1 MRLAWSWRRA
11 GRIIWDANLGFGACA
26 AQEFCL
32 VDLLD
37 TEGLRLLRL
46 RPGVGTDDD
55 RGGLCRHAVGHV
67 PAGSFNQ
74 LLGFRAGQRRQCAGD
89 HVGLAAERPATRGG
103 DRLLHRQAELLES
116 LDQLAV
122 PRLGEESRYGFRDGR
137 SDAADG
143 AKLLARHFG
152 TMKALA
158 QASVEE
164 ISAIRGIGPAIAEAV
179 AGFFDGRSD
188 AADGADLL

>member
-37 TEGLRLLRL
+37 TEGLR
-46 RPGVGTDDD
+46 
-55 RGGLCRHAVGHV
+55 
-67 PAGSFNQ
+67 
-74 LLGFRAGQRRQCAGD
+74 FRARQRRQCTRD
-89 HVGLAAERPATRGG
+89 HVGLPAERPATRGG

-122 PRLGEESRYGFRDGR
+122 PRLGEESRDGFRDGR
-137 SDAADG
+137 SDAAD
-143 AKLLARHFG
+143 
-152 TMKALA
+152 
-158 QASVEE
+158 
-164 ISAIRGIGPAIAEAV
+164 
-179 AGFFDGRSD
+179 
-188 AADGADLL
+188 